1 MGRVHRP
8 AKGGSCEL
16 GMSLLPAGAT
26 GPAPGCR
33 PAAAEPLPEP
43 AAARARAA
51 AAAARGRA
59 RHGSCGAW
67 AGAPPVAASRH
78 ERCTAVCAN
87 HSEAQHCPQH
97 VVTRPNVQA
106 ALGFMCRVGFI
117 PYPDARGVAQA
128 RRGRHER
135 RARHH
140 AADAAGAFV
149 TRVGRHPGQ
158 AALATYLARLREQA
172 RRGRCSI
179 AILRA
184 WHRLEHQ
191 SNLLCQ

>member
-140 AADAAGAFV
+140 AADAAGRICDA
-149 TRVGRHPGQ
+149 RGPAPRAGRAGDVPGAAARAGAARTVLNCHP
-158 AALATYLARLREQA
+158 ACVAPA
-172 RRGRCSI
+172 
-179 AILRA
+179 
-184 WHRLEHQ
+184 
-191 SNLLCQ
+191 